1 MLGDEYRMPSHRGL
15 FTIILGTGCDI
26 LAFIKSQACF
36 LIISMPLLSMN
47 CLYFSVSMN
56 FDLKGDRFKVLSVW
70 NISPGIFVA
79 VYLIDIRSN
88 ANADIR
94 HKIQA
99 GVAE

>member
-1 MLGDEYRMPSHRGL
+1 
-15 FTIILGTGCDI
+15 
-26 LAFIKSQACF
+26 
-36 LIISMPLLSMN
+36 
-47 CLYFSVSMN
+47 MN

-79 VYLIDIRSN
+79 VHLINIRLN
-88 ANADIR
+88 VNADIR